1 MVYSSHIMPMMP
13 IFVRFSGG
21 YHSSLCT
28 NQIQS
33 QEGKA
38 TELETRSVK
47 SCKMWGLFSS
57 GSTWKHTLSFGKVQQ
72 QLKSVVFFLNVISY
86 GGFLSHKDHGTKQ
99 SRVFLSS
106 RLSTS
111 SLSRWRSGVTERVD
125 VVDTSNVPRRAM
137 KGSHLPFFHPLSI
150 WFGPHFQNCREWG
163 QSRFARASSRR
174 FSVPAACDSAGPW
187 KPLSR
192 SACQGWSGPFVM
204 LIMDIVALVLHNR
217 VYATPSATLKLH
229 WSQRICII
237 LHLHST
243 CGLPNFLNV
252 SNAMSSTTSTL
263 FFGLPLWFRGSCPP
277 QKKSDRIPPSW
288 LKLIAV

>member
-1 MVYSSHIMPMMP
+1 MASSHTRTMVLSKAEC
-13 IFVRFSGG
+13 FFHLGSQHQACHVDVRGWPRGSMW
-21 YHSSLCT
+21 LILRMC
-28 NQIQS
+28 
-33 QEGKA
+33 QEG
-38 TELETRSVK
+38 
-47 SCKMWGLFSS
+47 
-57 GSTWKHTLSFGKVQQ
+57 
-72 QLKSVVFFLNVISY
+72 
-86 GGFLSHKDHGTKQ
+86 
-99 SRVFLSS
+99 
-106 RLSTS
+106 
-111 SLSRWRSGVTERVD
+111 RWRV
-125 VVDTSNVPRRAM
+125 
-137 KGSHLPFFHPLSI
+137 HIFHFFIRCL
-150 WFGPHFQNCREWG
+150 FGLDPI
-163 QSRFARASSRR
+163 SRTAGNEASQGLRGPPAAGD

-263 FFGLPLWFRGSCPP
+263 FLGCPCDFEAPVPPKKKVTEFRHPDWS
-277 QKKSDRIPPSW
+277 
-288 LKLIAV
+288 